1 MVRGA
6 WRCEIPVPNSMVY
19 AGPPDD
25 PAYCARCGA
34 TVDPHPNDICERC
47 GHLVEF
53 HGRDTEGCGRIFAAG
68 WCDCRR
74 SFGRANA
81 DHVRYW

>member
-6 WRCEIPVPNSMVY
+6 WRCEVPAVPTSD
-19 AGPPDD
+19 PDGLPID
-25 PAYCARCGA
+25 TGYCRRCGA
-34 TVDPHPNDICERC
+34 SVDPHPNDVCLRC

-53 HGRDTEGCGRIFAAG
+53 HGRDTDGCGKMSSAG

-74 SFGRANA
+74 SFAREHA
-81 DHVRYW
+81 DHARWA